1 MIRRL
6 RFVLV
11 SAHGIGS
18 PQLQVRQSFDGRKL
32 HNCAV
37 IDNPLKFTSRFD
49 TPVFGK
55 VCLAADI
62 DRP

>member
-1 MIRRL
+1 
-6 RFVLV
+6 
-11 SAHGIGS
+11 
-18 PQLQVRQSFDGRKL
+18 VRQSLDGRKL

-37 IDNPLKFTSRFD
+37 IDKFTSRFD